1 MAFEAP
7 WRAPIP
13 LRINVADREGAA
25 PDCFSLP
32 PRSCTLLASLA
43 KVLPHWPHALPR
55 HVPLTTALGGRVRVS
70 AHVPVG
76 PLYDLL
82 GGGQQTDGSSG
93 GALGPTPA
101 ASPPLLLTLH
111 PSVTAGFEGFGNPST
126 SSFESGLLSVAKQ
139 SFFGALL
146 EAAAVHGKAA
156 GGSAA
161 LLDVCAQRPALEDAW
176 AAATQGENGL
186 AGGARGGQSNGWTS
200 SGFTTRTTPSAHTQL
215 PPPFIPRRAGDPT
228 RVPASLFQRPAASPA
243 ADAPGPRAAVVPV
256 RFLAVLPLTP
266 SAIPLPGGPEL
277 PAGVTHAVV
286 CVARGLPADVQLRR
300 AVETVA
306 EEWLGRGGGGGG
318 EEGEGGGAGGGSG
331 RVWGWTA
338 LLHGVSSATVPQL
351 LDAPVGGLDSLVH
364 PDGFLY
370 VALRGGNQEVG
381 GGGGD
386 A

>member
-7 WRAPIP
+7 WRAPVP
-13 LRINVADREGAA
+13 LRINVADKEGAA

-82 GGGQQTDGSSG
+82 GGGQQSDGGGG
-93 GALGPTPA
+93 GALGPTPPPA

-126 SSFESGLLSVAKQ
+126 SSFESGFLSVAKQ

-186 AGGARGGQSNGWTS
+186 AGGARGGQGNGWTS
-200 SGFTTRTTPSAHTQL
+200 SGFTTRTTPTHAHTHL
-215 PPPFIPRRAGDPT
+215 DPR
-228 RVPASLFQRPAASPA
+228 SSH
-243 ADAPGPRAAVVPV
+243 DAQGTPRACRP
-256 RFLAVLPLTP
+256 R
-266 SAIPLPGGPEL
+266 S
-277 PAGVTHAVV
+277 
-286 CVARGLPADVQLRR
+286 
-300 AVETVA
+300 
-306 EEWLGRGGGGGG
+306 
-318 EEGEGGGAGGGSG
+318 
-331 RVWGWTA
+331 
-338 LLHGVSSATVPQL
+338 SSALQHRRRRTLQAL
-351 LDAPVGGLDSLVH
+351 APPSSLSASSPSSPSH
-364 PDGFLY
+364 RAQSRSLAGQSC
-370 VALRGGNQEVG
+370 RRE
-381 GGGGD
+381 
-386 A
+386 